1 MIYFRA
7 EDGFTGPG
15 VYTNYKDS
23 IASTVEQLHAIGTIP
38 PAPEDCHS
46 QIRLTIKD
54 GMDGAGGQ
62 VKIKGNE
69 IAGSTMEL
77 MGYVLLHVDDVSYPV
92 TA

>member
-1 MIYFRA
+1 
-7 EDGFTGPG
+7 
-15 VYTNYKDS
+15 
-23 IASTVEQLHAIGTIP
+23 
-38 PAPEDCHS
+38 
-46 QIRLTIKD
+46 
-54 GMDGAGGQ
+54 MDGAGGQ